1 MSASLNDAALE
12 LTMPSLTGRSAL
24 SAEQQTELNR
34 QKRHTRLAN
43 EKYFRAHPELRVML
57 GTFMAELLEARP
69 EDVHGFAAQFFAD
82 RGLALRL
89 GFEGWERP
97 ETEAPPAEEAEEEGP
112 LAAVSGDSVED
123 LEALLVNLF
132 KEADVDGSG
141 ALDYKEFRAVM
152 KTAQLGLSSDDVKH
166 LLAEADEDGN
176 GLIEYAEF
184 VPLAVDVVQ
193 TLRLKAKVREQE
205 AVLGDDARM
214 LAMEMLNG
222 LSKDELLEL
231 LKACFNEADKDAS
244 GALSRA
250 ELKRVLRSARLGLTE
265 HQINLVMVNV
275 DSDHDGALT
284 FEEVGPLIYEIMLE
298 STAEMLRA
306 QSLDETGVEISRAF
320 ERADKG
326 GDGVLEVKAAKKVLR
341 KLFPGLSKLQLNAI
355 VSEAPVNDD
364 RLVMWA
370 KFVPIAAT
378 MVAAMT
384 DPRSIQERAELVA
397 RSNFE
402 PVELMDGK
410 DAEGLQQTLLALF
423 RKYDTEGKGHLS
435 PDQFTECLANTS
447 LGLSAADVDVLLDM
461 ADADEDDRVSYEE
474 FAKMAFDVLLY
485 IARERAIIAA
495 AEKEKKAAAAA
506 ATSVQKATR
515 GRQARDEMKAKQ
527 AAATSVQ
534 KATRGR
540 LARTNSQRIRGGDK
554 LE

>member
-1 MSASLNDAALE
+1 
-12 LTMPSLTGRSAL
+12 
-24 SAEQQTELNR
+24 
-34 QKRHTRLAN
+34 
-43 EKYFRAHPELRVML
+43 ML

-82 RGLALRL
+82 RGLAVRL

-97 ETEAPPAEEAEEEGP
+97 ETEAPPEEEEEEGP

-275 DSDHDGALT
+275 DADHDGALT

-326 GDGVLEVKAAKKVLR
+326 GDGVLEVKAAKKVLEETLPR
-341 KLFPGLSKLQLNAI
+341 PLEAAAQRDRVGGARQRRPPRDVGEVRADRRDDGGGDDGPAVDPGAGRARRALELRAGRADGRQGRRGPPADATRAVPEVRHRGEGPPLAR
-355 VSEAPVNDD
+355 PVH
-364 RLVMWA
+364 R
-370 KFVPIAAT
+370 VP
-378 MVAAMT
+378 
-384 DPRSIQERAELVA
+384 REHVA
-397 RSNFE
+397 R
-402 PVELMDGK
+402 P
-410 DAEGLQQTLLALF
+410 
-423 RKYDTEGKGHLS
+423 
-435 PDQFTECLANTS
+435 
-447 LGLSAADVDVLLDM
+447 LG
-461 ADADEDDRVSYEE
+461 
-474 FAKMAFDVLLY
+474 
-485 IARERAIIAA
+485 
-495 AEKEKKAAAAA
+495 
-506 ATSVQKATR
+506 
-515 GRQARDEMKAKQ
+515 GRR
-527 AAATSVQ
+527 
-534 KATRGR
+534 RRPPRHG
-540 LARTNSQRIRGGDK
+540 
-554 LE
+554 

>member
-1 MSASLNDAALE
+1 M
-12 LTMPSLTGRSAL
+12 
-24 SAEQQTELNR
+24 
-34 QKRHTRLAN
+34 
-43 EKYFRAHPELRVML
+43 
-57 GTFMAELLEARP
+57 
-69 EDVHGFAAQFFAD
+69 
-82 RGLALRL
+82 
-89 GFEGWERP
+89 
-97 ETEAPPAEEAEEEGP
+97 
-112 LAAVSGDSVED
+112 
-123 LEALLVNLF
+123 
-132 KEADVDGSG
+132 
-141 ALDYKEFRAVM
+141 
-152 KTAQLGLSSDDVKH
+152 
-166 LLAEADEDGN
+166 
-176 GLIEYAEF
+176 
-184 VPLAVDVVQ
+184 VQ

-222 LSKDELLEL
+222 LSKDELLDL
-231 LKACFNEADKDAS
+231 LKVVLQR
-244 GALSRA
+244 GRQGRVGRALARRA
-250 ELKRVLRSARLGLTE
+250 KRVLRSARLGLTE

-284 FEEVGPLIYEIMLE
+284 FEEVRPLIYEIMLE

-384 DPRSIQERAELVA
+384 DPRSIRSAELVA

-495 AEKEKKAAAAA
+495 AELEKKAAAAA

-540 LARTNSQRIRGGDK
+540 LARTNSQRIRARRQAGVEPSSNRARRAPRNVMLK
-554 LE
+554 THSK

>member
-97 ETEAPPAEEAEEEGP
+97 ETEAPPEEEAEEEGP

-193 TLRLKAKVREQE
+193 TLRLKAKVREQATE
-205 AVLGDDARM
+205 IVKGGEDIPGKLAELGV
-214 LAMEMLNG
+214 NG
-222 LSKDELLEL
+222 L
-231 LKACFNEADKDAS
+231 
-244 GALSRA
+244 
-250 ELKRVLRSARLGLTE
+250 
-265 HQINLVMVNV
+265 LVPSVIEY
-275 DSDHDGALT
+275 L
-284 FEEVGPLIYEIMLE
+284 
-298 STAEMLRA
+298 LRA
-306 QSLDETGVEISRAF
+306 ISMSTYPHSF
-320 ERADKG
+320 
-326 GDGVLEVKAAKKVLR
+326 
-341 KLFPGLSKLQLNAI
+341 
-355 VSEAPVNDD
+355 
-364 RLVMWA
+364 
-370 KFVPIAAT
+370 
-378 MVAAMT
+378 
-384 DPRSIQERAELVA
+384 
-397 RSNFE
+397 
-402 PVELMDGK
+402 
-410 DAEGLQQTLLALF
+410 
-423 RKYDTEGKGHLS
+423 
-435 PDQFTECLANTS
+435 
-447 LGLSAADVDVLLDM
+447 
-461 ADADEDDRVSYEE
+461 
-474 FAKMAFDVLLY
+474 
-485 IARERAIIAA
+485 
-495 AEKEKKAAAAA
+495 
-506 ATSVQKATR
+506 
-515 GRQARDEMKAKQ
+515 
-527 AAATSVQ
+527 
-534 KATRGR
+534 
-540 LARTNSQRIRGGDK
+540 
-554 LE
+554 